1 MADTWEWR
9 GVMPWTSKSAKGH
22 TKKASSGILQR
33 QWADVSNSMLKA
45 GKSEASAIKGAN
57 AVVARTKAKKAK
69 KTKN

>member
-1 MADTWEWR
+1 
-9 GVMPWTSKSAKGH
+9 MPWTSKSAKGH

-57 AVVARTKAKKAK
+57 AVVARNKAKKAK
-69 KTKN
+69 KK